1 MAPKGKTP
9 VSPQDFETA
18 CLALTGAH
26 KVVQWGGSSV
36 FKVGPKVFA
45 IAGLARADEETRYVF
60 KVSDMAFE
68 LLIEHGLARPAPY
81 LGRAKWVQ
89 LASLDAL
96 EDDDLRA
103 YLRQAHSLIASKLTR
118 AQRQALGL
126 SDAPQRPQRRQK

>member
-1 MAPKGKTP
+1 M
-9 VSPQDFETA
+9 SPLDFEAT
-18 CLALTGAH
+18 CLALAGAS
-26 KVVQWGGSSV
+26 KIIQWGGSSV

-45 IAGLARADEETRYVF
+45 IAGLARVDEETRYVF

-89 LASLDAL
+89 LASHNAL

-103 YLRQAHSLIASKLTR
+103 YLRQAHGLISAKLTA
-118 AQRQALGL
+118 AQRQAIGL
-126 SDAPQRPQRRQK
+126 PSAPKRSHAR